1 MSSRDT
7 IYFLTEYFVQVWVAT
22 DDQRILFYSAAE
34 PERGTELGRVVM
46 PSDIVT
52 MIHHAGQ
59 VRDETCLIH
68 LYCTVRWSCKVLN
81 HRSFLDLIYN
91 FSDLHIF

>member
-1 MSSRDT
+1 MRLKPLREASLMSSRDT

-59 VRDETCLIH
+59 VRDKTCLIP
-68 LYCTVRWSCKVLN
+68 LYCTVQCS
-81 HRSFLDLIYN
+81 
-91 FSDLHIF
+91 